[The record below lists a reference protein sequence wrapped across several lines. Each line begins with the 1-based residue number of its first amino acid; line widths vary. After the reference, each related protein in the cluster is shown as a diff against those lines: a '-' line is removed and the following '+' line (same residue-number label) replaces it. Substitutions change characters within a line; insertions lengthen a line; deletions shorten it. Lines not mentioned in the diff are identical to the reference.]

1 MEDLKKPASE
11 AEAIDMLHRYN
22 RDLLPQRFGMAGR
35 VWVGF
40 LLVVCGMGLY
50 YYVQQ
55 LIHGLS
61 VTGLTDTVSWGIYIS
76 NFVFFVAVSLVGS
89 LITAYGI
96 GRRPEWAWAGRLT
109 RFTGH
114 HWSWAATLLIGIGQ
128 LTWIAIEL
136 VSIPFSFLMP
146 TFGMVGAALVLL
158 PLTPSLRAYLL
169 VPAPAIASGSAR
181 VMARSRP

>member
-1 MEDLKKPASE
+1 MHSTSMPRPGTALAV
-11 AEAIDMLHRYN
+11 AT
-22 RDLLPQRFGMAGR
+22 
-35 VWVGF
+35 
-40 LLVVCGMGLY
+40 LLVVLGVGALGGGLAMIFGVGGESLLPDSY
-50 YYVQQ
+50 IDSLPLVSSWVVPG
-55 LIHGLS
+55 LILALGF
-61 VTGLTDTVSWGIYIS
+61 G
-76 NFVFFVAVSLVGS
+76 VGS
-89 LITAYGI
+89 LIAAYGI
-96 GRRPEWAWAGRLT
+96 ARRPEWAWAGRLT

-169 VPAPAIASGSAR
+169 VPAAAIASGSAR